1 LPLADRGRA
10 PGSDLGSGDLHRLLD
25 LSGELFVVFDVGGEI
40 RLLSRAWRDVLGYEP
55 ASIERPNILA
65 IVHEDDREALARQI
79 RSDVAN
85 GIGEGSF
92 VIRMI
97 HRDGTERVV
106 DWTWQI
112 DASSSAFFALG
123 RDVTKQLAAAKDLKS
138 AEARIHSLINR
149 MADPSMGLDGDG
161 RVVYLNDA
169 AVERFGRPRNDLL
182 GLSLWN
188 DLGVAGTRFE
198 AEYRAALAD
207 GQPRQFEEFAATRG
221 QWIEVRVVP
230 DHEGFGITY
239 RDVSRRHELEEQ
251 LRQSQKMDAIG
262 QLAGGIAHDFNNLLT
277 AIIGYAELLADSAL
291 DPGEQ
296 LFVDAIRRAADRAA
310 TLTSQLL
317 AFGRRQILNPVVL
330 DANQVVAGIEDL
342 VRRLVGEGITVQAL
356 PSPEPVRMRADASQ
370 LDQILVNLAVNARDA
385 MPNGGTLTIEVAGV
399 ELDAGY
405 AATHP
410 EVAPGPYVMIAVSD
424 TGVGMTPEVQTR
436 IFEPFYTTKGPGLG
450 TGLGLSTVFGIVKQS
465 GGGIGVYSE
474 IGRGTA
480 FKVYLPSVD
489 ESPVLERRIDL
500 APADLEGNETILL
513 AEDEDAVRD
522 VAVMALRQ
530 YGYDV
535 LVASSGEEALKIADQ
550 HDGPI
555 HLLIS
560 DVVMQGLSGRDLA
573 NLLVLD
579 RPLLRTLFVSGYTE
593 NTIVHHGVLEPGIAF
608 LPKPFTLV
616 LLARKVREVL
626 AE

>member
-1 LPLADRGRA
+1 LAADRSRA
-10 PGSDLGSGDLHRLLD
+10 PESEPGPAELRRLLD
-25 LSGELFVVFDVGGEI
+25 LSRELFVVFDLGGEI
-40 RLLSRAWRDVLGYEP
+40 RFLSRAWRDVLGYEP
-55 ASIERPNILA
+55 ASLGRPNLLA
-65 IVHEDDREALARQI
+65 LVHEDDREEIGRRI

-85 GIGEGSF
+85 GSGQGTF
-92 VIRMI
+92 VVRMI

-112 DASSSAFFALG
+112 DEPGAAFVALG
-123 RDVTKQLAAAKDLKS
+123 RDVTTELAASEHLKS
-138 AEARIHSLINR
+138 AEARIASLINR

-182 GLSLWN
+182 GLSLWD

-198 AEYRAALAD
+198 SEYRAALAD
-207 GQPRQFEEFAATRG
+207 GLPRQFEEFATGRG
-221 QWIEVRVVP
+221 EWIEVRVVP
-230 DHEGFGITY
+230 DREGFGITY

-251 LRQSQKMDAIG
+251 LRQSQKMEAIG

-277 AIIGYAELLADSAL
+277 AIIGYAELLGDSAL
-291 DPGEQ
+291 DPGDMT
-296 LFVDAIRRAADRAA
+296 FVDAIRRAADRAA
-310 TLTSQLL
+310 TLTGQLL

-330 DANQVVAGIEDL
+330 NANEVVAGIEDL

-356 PSPEPVRMRADASQ
+356 PSPGSVRIRADAGQ

-385 MPNGGTLTIEVAGV
+385 MPSGGVLTIEVAAV

-424 TGVGMTPEVQTR
+424 TGVGMTPAVEAR
-436 IFEPFYTTKGPGLG
+436 IFEPFFTTKGPGLG

-474 IGRGTA
+474 VGRGTA
-480 FKVYLPSVD
+480 FKVYLPRVD
-489 ESPVLERRIDL
+489 ETPLPERAVDSAPVDL
-500 APADLEGNETILL
+500 GGNETILL

-535 LVASSGEEALKIADQ
+535 LVAASGEEALEIAA
-550 HDGPI
+550 HHEGPI
-555 HLLIS
+555 HLLVS
-560 DVVMQGLSGRDLA
+560 DVVMQGLSGRDLSNA
-573 NLLVLD
+573 IVLD

-608 LPKPFTLV
+608 LPKPFTPV